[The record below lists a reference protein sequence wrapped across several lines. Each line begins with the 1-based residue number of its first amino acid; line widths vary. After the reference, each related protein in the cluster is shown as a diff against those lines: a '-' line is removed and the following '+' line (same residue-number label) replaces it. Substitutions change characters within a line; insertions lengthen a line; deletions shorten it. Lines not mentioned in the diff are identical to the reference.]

1 MVQDGQRQHRI
12 HNVQLHAVSAQ
23 RRGPFSAFRCVST
36 VPIARLFSA
45 FREACRSTVAIS
57 QNNLYRIARMH
68 SAANRRACP
77 HPSATACYSM
87 PPSSQSAD
95 SKPHLSPLPWKCAP
109 HVGWGRCSVISP
121 GSRRAHPRGE
131 RDDETLS
138 NPPACHLF
146 GRAGLPGVDDASQPH
161 RWLRGRWDRERA
173 AEARGF
179 P

>member
-1 MVQDGQRQHRI
+1 MV
-12 HNVQLHAVSAQ
+12 LSLPFAVFP
-23 RRGPFSAFRCVST
+23 R
-36 VPIARLFSA
+36 
-45 FREACRSTVAIS
+45 CRSLGFSLPFVKPVEALLRS
-57 QNNLYRIARMH
+57 
-68 SAANRRACP
+68 RRTIFIESLGCTPLQTAVRAHIP
-77 HPSATACYSM
+77 RLQHATACYSM